1 MLSTEI
7 ANIVVMTMAESWM
20 TKVSAVIVEFLL
32 LVRVGFWSGL
42 IRAEGGASHGD
53 HRVEGDR
60 NCGPLDHHG
69 RQFHGFLSFLMALP
83 GLAGGRSFLLWS
95 LVCSLQY

>member
-32 LVRVGFWSGL
+32 KVRVGFGSGVNSC
-42 IRAEGGASHGD
+42 R
-53 HRVEGDR
+53 
-60 NCGPLDHHG
+60 
-69 RQFHGFLSFLMALP
+69 
-83 GLAGGRSFLLWS
+83 GLG
-95 LVCSLQY
+95 